1 MKKKLL
7 IILGFILVIL
17 IVAGFVTSYIDS
29 ARVRNSVEP
38 KFTIKIVSEDGNK
51 VTYWGL
57 GYKVVLY
64 PSVSP
69 NEPFQNNRGV
79 KYGSWFMKYSL
90 DRYDEIRDEI
100 DKELEKYMSL
110 VSPNCQQGNG
120 GQLITHETLVFNGG
134 MDKDVLLD
142 IDNESYCGLYVK
154 TSCPKDGINEWKEQG
169 KNFGK
174 FILCSLCVSSIYAAM
189 LSTFLIIFINSLLP
203 TRIKRCIAPNSR
215 YGII

>member
-154 TSCPKDGINEWKEQG
+154 TSCPKDGINEWK
-169 KNFGK
+169 
-174 FILCSLCVSSIYAAM
+174 IY
-189 LSTFLIIFINSLLP
+189 LSCNDYEDEEYIEPVNQNYEKMEDINDYDDIYINL
-203 TRIKRCIAPNSR
+203 
-215 YGII
+215 